1 MKNYFVEMSERPD
14 GSGCGLGVWVFA
26 YSEFHA
32 CQLAQS
38 ENPGWYAV
46 AAKLG

>member
-1 MKNYFVEMSERPD
+1 MKNYLVKMSARPD
-14 GSGCGLGVWVFA
+14 GSGSSIGVWVNA

-46 AAKLG
+46 EAKIG

>member
-1 MKNYFVEMSERPD
+1 MKQYLVTLAARPD
-14 GSGCGLGVWVFA
+14 GGGSSQGFHVFA

-32 CQLAQS
+32 CQLAQG

-46 AAKLG
+46 SAVLS

>member
-1 MKNYFVEMSERPD
+1 MKQYLVTLAARPD
-14 GSGCGLGVWVFA
+14 GSGSSLGVHVFG

-32 CQLAQS
+32 CQLAQR

-46 AAKLG
+46 SAALS